1 MLPALVALLLA
12 AVPPMTG
19 GIRINEPDD
28 QRWAW
33 FVEGAGLDTV
43 QVTIYADQVHW
54 DGADLE
60 YSYLAWAGL
69 PGLIAEVQA
78 AQARGLQVMLVLRVK
93 LDLFRAENRHLWHG
107 MIWPRDE
114 ALEAW
119 FARYRAFTLFWAD
132 WATRLGVDALVIGHE
147 LNSMTSTRPGDNL
160 PDLLGYH
167 LSPARTEAVVAARL
181 ACARAADVPTTLT
194 TRDGHA
200 YPSLAALLAA
210 EDATHRG
217 WAERVSGLRAPLA
230 GTTLPPRPAALAA
243 RRARYAAFW
252 RQLAADTRRVFPGP
266 IGYGANFD
274 QFEEVDFWDAL
285 DFIAIS
291 SYFPLRTLDTPAE
304 GLDAA
309 LQAGWA
315 QVIARIEGVARA
327 VDRPVVL
334 HELGWSQKLGSTI
347 RPYSYHGVEPIEA
360 GTAGAPRLACVHWPT
375 QPDAPEERVRALDAL
390 VRAVEAGRFPSLRG
404 VSFWKL
410 TTEPHHRAEEPFAVV
425 LPPPYVDRDAD
436 DDFVVLA
443 ARLAAAIRDQAP
455 R

>member
-147 LNSMTSTRPGDNL
+147 EGYGVWLPGLDDTPPAFAARARTLRQRAAGQHALRMFREERGRERLDGAEDRSSRSSSVQVFYERGAGSLSSGNDDGSRPGR
-160 PDLLGYH
+160 
-167 LSPARTEAVVAARL
+167 SV
-181 ACARAADVPTTLT
+181 
-194 TRDGHA
+194 
-200 YPSLAALLAA
+200 
-210 EDATHRG
+210 
-217 WAERVSGLRAPLA
+217 GL
-230 GTTLPPRPAALAA
+230 
-243 RRARYAAFW
+243 
-252 RQLAADTRRVFPGP
+252 
-266 IGYGANFD
+266 I
-274 QFEEVDFWDAL
+274 
-285 DFIAIS
+285 
-291 SYFPLRTLDTPAE
+291 
-304 GLDAA
+304 
-309 LQAGWA
+309 
-315 QVIARIEGVARA
+315 
-327 VDRPVVL
+327 
-334 HELGWSQKLGSTI
+334 
-347 RPYSYHGVEPIEA
+347 
-360 GTAGAPRLACVHWPT
+360 
-375 QPDAPEERVRALDAL
+375 
-390 VRAVEAGRFPSLRG
+390 
-404 VSFWKL
+404 
-410 TTEPHHRAEEPFAVV
+410 
-425 LPPPYVDRDAD
+425 
-436 DDFVVLA
+436 
-443 ARLAAAIRDQAP
+443 
-455 R
+455 